1 MINKKER
8 KILILIELICFM
20 TVTLVGY
27 NVTHANETLKTF
39 EDEIQLEDIS
49 LDNCIDFAVTDEQIK
64 QIEQSVAE
72 NEERARK
79 EAIEAAKLRYVYF
92 NPYNIEEKSNVSMA
106 TLCTILKDTE
116 FLPLADVLVA
126 CEDYYNINLFAL
138 LGLITLESA
147 HGKSSR
153 AIYSNNISGYAVYN
167 DNSRGEYFESWTECL
182 QETARLLREQY
193 LNQNGKYYVGSSIW
207 NVNVHYSTS
216 EHWADEIISIVNDY
230 SNKLK

>member
-27 NVTHANETLKTF
+27 NVTNANETIKTF
-39 EDEIQLEDIS
+39 GDEIQLEDIS

-92 NPYNIEEKSNVSMA
+92 NPYNIEEKN
-106 TLCTILKDTE
+106 DRQ
-116 FLPLADVLVA
+116 
-126 CEDYYNINLFAL
+126 
-138 LGLITLESA
+138 LI
-147 HGKSSR
+147 
-153 AIYSNNISGYAVYN
+153 
-167 DNSRGEYFESWTECL
+167 C
-182 QETARLLREQY
+182 
-193 LNQNGKYYVGSSIW
+193 
-207 NVNVHYSTS
+207 
-216 EHWADEIISIVNDY
+216 
-230 SNKLK
+230 